1 MVAST
6 APGLDLVAHH
16 PLAVDAHQD
25 VFVYKRA

>member
-6 APGLDLVAHH
+6 APGLHFVSHH

-25 VFVYKRA
+25 VFVYRRG